1 MLESLPVILIIGT
14 ALGFLAGIGVGGG
27 SLLII
32 YLTLV
37 LGMEHSQARILNLL
51 FFLPSAIIASLFR
64 WKQGKL
70 DFKKV
75 LPAIIAG
82 CIAAGVCSF
91 LSNTMDIALLKK
103 LFGGLLIVTGIRELM
118 YKPKQKRQA

>member
-14 ALGFLAGIGVGGG
+14 ALGFLAGLGVGGG

-37 LGMEHSQARILNLL
+37 LGMDHPQARLINLL
-51 FFLPSAIIASLFR
+51 FFLPSAIIACFFR

-91 LSNTMDIALLKK
+91 VSGTMDIALLKK
-103 LFGGLLIVTGIRELM
+103 LFGGLLILTGIRELM
-118 YKPKQKRQA
+118 YRPKKANSR